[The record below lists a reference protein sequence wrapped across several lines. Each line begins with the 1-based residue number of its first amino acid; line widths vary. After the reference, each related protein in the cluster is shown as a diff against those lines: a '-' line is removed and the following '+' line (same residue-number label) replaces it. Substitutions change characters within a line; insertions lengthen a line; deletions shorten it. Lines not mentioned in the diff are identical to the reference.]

1 MMADFRDNHSKGK
14 DAILKD
20 LLVIL
25 NDVTPGWETGF
36 AGMIRPETRLGA
48 DLAFESIHLVR
59 LAVAIQER
67 FRRQN
72 LPFQELLIRDDG
84 IVDDLRVKDVV
95 DFLYLHLNKT

>member
-1 MMADFRDNHSKGK
+1 MTDFRDNHSKEK

-36 AGMIRPETRLGA
+36 AGTIRLETRLGA

-59 LAVAIQER
+59 LALPSKSGSGDRNCPFKNFSSVMMG
-67 FRRQN
+67 RR
-72 LPFQELLIRDDG
+72 
-84 IVDDLRVKDVV
+84 
-95 DFLYLHLNKT
+95 